1 MGSNNSGRQ
10 TESALKTQALNSQT
24 TANAAI
30 EKAETPDPFE
40 ARRRAYV
47 NKVLDWNEGV
57 GGPPDVR
64 DFPDKSAMALYT
76 DAKRVTDEGRVGK
89 GYGTL
94 ADGGNDT
101 YASALGKEL
110 ESERSLE
117 ASGRLE
123 EHVNNAITGAQAE
136 AGNWAGV
143 GNARNMS
150 IAGMRNSNA
159 NADQDRWLQ
168 YLSRPKPPS
177 FLKQLALGGVSGL
190 SVGGGGAG
198 GALKWAI

>member
-30 EKAETPDPFE
+30 DKAETPDPME
-40 ARRRAYV
+40 ARRRNYV
-47 NKVLDWNEGV
+47 NRILDWNEGV
-57 GGPPDVR
+57 GGPMDVR

-76 DAKRVTDEGRVGK
+76 DAKRVTDEGRGGK

-94 ADGGNDT
+94 SDGGSDA
-101 YASALGKEL
+101 YAAALGKEE
-110 ESERSLE
+110 ESDRALA

-143 GNARNMS
+143 GNARTMS

-177 FLKQLALGGVSGL
+177 FLKQMALGAIGNL
-190 SVGGGGAG
+190 SLGGGGAG
-198 GALKWAI
+198 GAMKWAI